1 MADYGTKAADYQAD
15 TVAYSGLIGKIGKQL
30 VTGETINSEF
40 AGLFKENYKT
50 GRDLE
55 IAVYKAATGVDY
67 SATEAPPAPFP
78 RAEVLLFNVS
88 TKRTFAVTID
98 EKEIY
103 ESVNDEAKAT
113 NIAADIVQMLYSG
126 AFDEENAN
134 VISLFREA
142 LPSDGDIPSGRSVEI
157 ISGGTYEE
165 PATEAAAKS
174 LLADMKNWA
183 KLIRRGKPVANPKGL
198 SVKASTVCA
207 LIPYNAETGVDV
219 YARMGAE
226 NVDYSRYGI
235 DEVYEYVPEEGE
247 TPAIY
252 IFDTRYV
259 QLSKIHPDSYK
270 EQPVAG
276 CDNVKAYLHRYIQYA
291 ACPLFN
297 AVKLTEV

>member
-1 MADYGTKAADYQAD
+1 MPDYGTKTDNY
-15 TVAYSGLIGKIGKQL
+15 VASVNIYSGLIGKIGKQL
-30 VTGETINSEF
+30 VEGETIESEF
-40 AGLFKENYKT
+40 AGLYKENFKT

-67 SATEAPPAPFP
+67 SATDAPPAPFP
-78 RAEVLLFNVS
+78 QAEVLLFKQA
-88 TKRTFAVTID
+88 TKRTYPVKID
-98 EKEIY
+98 EKEIR
-103 ESVNDEAKAT
+103 ESVGDEAKAT
-113 NIAADIVQMLYSG
+113 DIAAAIVQTLYSG

-134 VISLFREA
+134 VVSMFA
-142 LPSDGDIPSGRSVEI
+142 DAVDTDAGSGVQI
-157 ISGGTYEE
+157 VNGGTYEE

-183 KLIRRGKPVANPKGL
+183 KLIRRGKAVANPKGL
-198 SVKASTVCA
+198 KVKASVVCA

-247 TPAIY
+247 TPAVY
-252 IFDTRYV
+252 IFDTRYA
-259 QLSKIHPDSYK
+259 QISKVHPDSYK
-270 EQPVAG
+270 ERDVAG
-276 CDNVKAYLHRYIQYA
+276 CDNVDAFLHRYVQYA

>member
-1 MADYGTKAADYQAD
+1 MPDYGTKTNGY
-15 TVAYSGLIGKIGKQL
+15 VASPNVYSGMIGKIGKQL
-30 VTGETINSEF
+30 VEGETIDSEF
-40 AGLFKENYKT
+40 AGLYKEAYKT

-67 SATEAPPAPFP
+67 SATDAPAAPFP
-78 RAEVLLFNVS
+78 QAEVLLFKQA
-88 TKRTFAVTID
+88 TKRTYPVKID
-98 EKEIY
+98 DKEIR

-113 NIAADIVQMLYSG
+113 ETAAAIVQSLYSG

-134 VISLFREA
+134 VVAMFADAIDTDA
-142 LPSDGDIPSGRSVEI
+142 GAGVQIVN
-157 ISGGTYEE
+157 GGTYEE

-183 KLIRRGKPVANPKGL
+183 KLIRRGKAVANPKGL
-198 SVKASTVCA
+198 KVKAPVVCA

-235 DEVYEYVPEEGE
+235 DEVYEYVPEDGE

-252 IFDTRYV
+252 IFDTRYA
-259 QLSKIHPDSYK
+259 QISKVHPDSYK
-270 EQPVAG
+270 EQEIAG
-276 CDNVKAYLHRYIQYA
+276 CDNVNAFLHRYIQYA

-297 AVKLTEV
+297 AVKLTEA